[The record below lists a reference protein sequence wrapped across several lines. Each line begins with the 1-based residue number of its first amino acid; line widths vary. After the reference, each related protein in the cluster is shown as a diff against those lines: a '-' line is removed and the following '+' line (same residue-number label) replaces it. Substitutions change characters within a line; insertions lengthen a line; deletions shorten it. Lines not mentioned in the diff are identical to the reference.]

1 MKRKMNIWKD
11 HSDKELVNLTEVYKL
26 PVAKMVSGFL
36 SNRSEVEIALTEFEE
51 KYFKKKC

>member
-1 MKRKMNIWKD
+1 MNIWKD